1 MRATAATGDLPIRGA
16 VSRPRALAQLMAG
29 PHSAHLTCRRR
40 TEKSPILRQ
49 AGMLPTV
56 TGSVGSVCHA
66 ACATSDRVVAD
77 GIRASPEDV
86 AALVAVAPSSA

>member
-1 MRATAATGDLPIRGA
+1 
-16 VSRPRALAQLMAG
+16 
-29 PHSAHLTCRRR
+29 
-40 TEKSPILRQ
+40 
-49 AGMLPTV
+49 MLPTV

-86 AALVAVAPSSA
+86 AAVVGVGPRAPGGGGRSI